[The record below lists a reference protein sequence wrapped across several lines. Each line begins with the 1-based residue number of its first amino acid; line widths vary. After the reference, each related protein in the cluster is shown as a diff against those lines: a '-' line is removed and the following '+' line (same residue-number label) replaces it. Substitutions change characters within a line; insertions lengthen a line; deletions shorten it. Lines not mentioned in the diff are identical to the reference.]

1 MRVTASSESI
11 AAALK
16 HSVASRNSTM
26 PVLTHVLLQAEG
38 NTLRLQTSDTEIYVS
53 HDIAANVQQAG
64 SICLSEAKLRAVC
77 SGEGDVTLGA
87 DGHAVRGR
95 SRFTIET
102 LAAENFP
109 RPEEALFDPIPLEPE
124 ALLAAMNAV
133 AYAAD
138 DGDVRPLCRVVHI
151 EPGKAWST
159 NGHMLA
165 RCAINYTGPSLR
177 IPEAQA
183 KRLAAMMALPGV
195 QLQVAGSS
203 ATTANMLQAKA
214 EHASLILRC
223 MDAPGT
229 SIDQAFPLLDK
240 RIRIVIDRKE
250 LIAALRRIRP
260 FLASPKVPVVALEF
274 SGDGISL
281 VSNDSGSVEFIAA
294 EGSREDVPRTGV
306 NPDYL
311 MMILGALDSGVVELY
326 PPAEVNSGPLVVLPE
341 GGDIDV
347 LAHVVM
353 PCRV

>member
-102 LAAENFP
+102 LAANNFP
-109 RPEEALFDPIPLEPE
+109 CPEEGDFEPIPLDPE
-124 ALLAAMNAV
+124 VLLAAINAV
-133 AYAAD
+133 SYAAD
-138 DGDVRPLCRVVHI
+138 DGDVRPLCKVVHI
-151 EPGKAWST
+151 ESGKAWST
-159 NGHMLA
+159 NGHMMA
-165 RCAINYTGPSLR
+165 RIAIDYSGPALR

-183 KRLAAMMALPGV
+183 KRLASVLAIPGV
-195 QLQVAGSS
+195 TLQASGYS
-203 ATTANMLQAKA
+203 ATTANLLQAKA

-223 MDAPGT
+223 MDAPST
-229 SIDQAFPLLDK
+229 TIDQLFPALDK
-240 RIRIVIDRKE
+240 RTRIVIDRKE

-260 FLASPKVPVVALEF
+260 FLASPKAPVVALEF

-281 VSNDSGSVEFIAA
+281 VSNDSASVEFIAA
-294 EGSREDVPRTGV
+294 EGSREAVPRTGV

-311 MMILGALDSGVVELY
+311 LMILAALDSGLVELY
-326 PPAEVNSGPLVVLPE
+326 PPSVTNNGPLVVLPD